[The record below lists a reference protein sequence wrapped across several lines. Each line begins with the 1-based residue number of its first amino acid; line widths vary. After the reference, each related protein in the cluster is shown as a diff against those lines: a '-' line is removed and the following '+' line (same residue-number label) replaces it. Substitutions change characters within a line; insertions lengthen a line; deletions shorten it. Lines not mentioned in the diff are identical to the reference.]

1 MGREAGA
8 RACPPPTPHPP
19 THPPTPHSD
28 ARVFVT
34 SGCAC
39 SPDVPDLLMSLRVL
53 PAGTDPA
60 MSVSGIVN
68 LLQASKCA
76 TTALG
81 GPIVNTCVGS
91 AGCAASA

>member
-1 MGREAGA
+1 MSA
-8 RACPPPTPHPP
+8 PTPRPP
-19 THPPTPHSD
+19 LSVPSSLLSD

-39 SPDVPDLLMSLRVL
+39 SPDVPDLLTSLRVL
-53 PAGTDPA
+53 PAGADA
-60 MSVSGIVN
+60 SLSVSGIVN

-81 GPIVNTCVGS
+81 GPILNSCVGS
-91 AGCAASA
+91 TGCGASA